1 MNDIIE
7 KDILAYEN
15 HLEIE
20 DFSKMIDVDRIN
32 LNNKNNTIVEC
43 YSASFQQE
51 VNLYV

>member
-1 MNDIIE
+1 MNDIMK

-20 DFSKMIDVDRIN
+20 DFSKMTDVDRIK
-32 LNNKNNTIVEC
+32 LNNKIVEC

>member
-7 KDILAYEN
+7 KDIIVDEN
-15 HLEIE
+15 YIKIE
-20 DFSKMIDVDRIN
+20 NFYKMIVVYRIN